1 MAETSKKQTRPRGAD
16 QRTTPRVSEVRE
28 QRDIAIYESHLRGN
42 SIRAI
47 QEEFQIKSTKTVWT
61 ALNRGKDLV
70 IERGIDVEERRI
82 EIDQLFANTLGMLA
96 GEIARQTDEGR
107 ITTIERSDG
116 SREIR
121 RTKGVDPRTA
131 EALARSAD
139 RWAQFLGITD
149 RANEVTNQAVTMV
162 QLSAPADGASFGSK
176 WGSNGESGHE
186 SGHEMPSAHAD
197 PAPALAAPTDG
208 GAVIDLV
215 GR

>member
-1 MAETSKKQTRPRGAD
+1 MEGMAGTLKQHRDR
-16 QRTTPRVSEVRE
+16 PRVSEARN
-28 QRDIAIYESHLRGN
+28 QRDIKIYESHMRGN

-47 QEEFQIKSTKTVWT
+47 CEEFQIKSTKTVWS
-61 ALNRGKDLV
+61 AVNRGKELV
-70 IERGIDVEERRI
+70 IERGIDLEERRI

-107 ITTIERSDG
+107 IQTIERSDG

-149 RANEVTNQAVTMV
+149 RAQEVNAASTTLI
-162 QLSAPADGASFGSK
+162 QLSAPADGASFGDRWS
-176 WGSNGESGHE
+176 GGETVDAHV
-186 SGHEMPSAHAD
+186 MPTDQQVSAQTPVRTVMSHSLPTGDPALPAAD
-197 PAPALAAPTDG
+197 PT
-208 GAVIDLV
+208 
-215 GR
+215 

>member
-1 MAETSKKQTRPRGAD
+1 MAETHKKQTRPRGAD
-16 QRTTPRVSEVRE
+16 QRATPRVSEARE

-47 QEEFQIKSTKTVWT
+47 QEEFKIKSTKTVWT

-107 ITTIERSDG
+107 IQTIERSDG

-162 QLSAPADGASFGSK
+162 QLTAPADGASFGSK
-176 WGSNGESGHE
+176 WGGESVDVVPVGQE
-186 SGHEMPSAHAD
+186 IGQIE
-197 PAPALAAPTDG
+197 AAKS
-208 GAVIDLV
+208 
-215 GR
+215 